1 MFPDRSFT
9 RRVLATALMLT
20 WGASTTTG
28 AGDAFTD
35 FTKTWNG
42 RRVVVRSE
50 LYTVLYDEVGRLG
63 RHYRGKRAG
72 LTIATPADQYYEFD
86 GPGSDDDIVES
97 TPNGVMSR
105 MSEGFHRSNYLDLSA
120 VKTVTPLV
128 LRQYA
133 PGVTLIVDSV
143 KMEQKRNRI
152 RIEFRQAGHEQDGVA
167 TSLTVEWHAPF
178 SDIFRE
184 REAIEGVIRRFV
196 HPLQQRAAG
205 PW

>member
-1 MFPDRSFT
+1 M
-9 RRVLATALMLT
+9 ALMLT
-20 WGASTTTG
+20 CGATTVTG

-50 LYTVLYDEVGRLG
+50 LYTVVYDEVGRLG

-72 LTIATPADQYYEFD
+72 LTIATPAGQFYEFD
-86 GPGSDDDIVES
+86 GPGSDDNIAET
-97 TPNGVMSR
+97 TPNSVMDQ
-105 MSEGFHRSNYLDLSA
+105 MAVGFHRSNPLDISS

-133 PGVTLIVDSV
+133 PGVTLVVDSV
-143 KMEQKRNRI
+143 KMERNRI
-152 RIEFRQAGHEQDGVA
+152 RLEFTQAGHEKDGFA

-178 SDIFRE
+178 SNVFRE
-184 REAIEGVIRRFV
+184 REAIESVIRRFLA
-196 HPLQQRAAG
+196 PL
-205 PW
+205 

>member
-1 MFPDRSFT
+1 VF
-9 RRVLATALMLT
+9 ATALMLT
-20 WGASTTTG
+20 CGASTVTG

-42 RRVVVRSE
+42 RRVVVKTE
-50 LYTVLYDEVGRLG
+50 LYTVVYDEVGRLG

-72 LTIATPADQYYEFD
+72 LTIATTRGQFYEFD
-86 GPGSDDDIVES
+86 GPGSGDDIAET
-97 TPNGVMSR
+97 TPNGVMSQ
-105 MSEGFHRSNYLDLSA
+105 MDVGFHRSNHLDLSS
-120 VKTVTPLV
+120 VKTITPHV

-143 KMEQKRNRI
+143 KMEPKRNRI
-152 RIEFRQAGHEQDGVA
+152 RIEFRQSGHEADGFA

-178 SDIFRE
+178 SEIFRE

-196 HPLQQRAAG
+196 APL
-205 PW
+205 